1 MASSKVNSAQR
12 LRLGAIA
19 STVSLVIAGSAL
31 GQSIP
36 AIQGAG
42 HVSPLAGQD
51 VTTTGVVTA
60 VGSNSFYMQ
69 DPDGDG
75 DPLTSDGLFVF
86 TGDAPAV
93 EVGQLIEAAGAVSE
107 FIPGGADTGNLSTT
121 QLFQPT
127 ITVLS
132 SDNPLPA
139 PLVIGASGRVPPNV
153 DVISAD
159 EIDPPINLQNAAD
172 AAANPFDPEQDG
184 IDFFES
190 LEGMLVTLEA
200 PVAVSATRTF
210 NAFSSEFFTLPS
222 RGSLIEPDNARTVR
236 GGILLQPEPNNR
248 GDQNPERVQIQ
259 IDGNLFPWDVPIVTV
274 GDRLGDITGVLG
286 YSFGNFEVNALAP
299 FSVKA
304 GRLKPETTRLRGRAR
319 ALTLASYNVLNV
331 SPDISDI
338 NQIATLG
345 GHIANNLRS
354 PDIIALQEIQDN
366 SGEADDGV
374 IDATETL
381 EALRDA
387 VITAGGPDYAFFDV
401 APEDGTS
408 GGVPGGNIRNAF
420 FYNPERVELVEFI
433 SLKPDVLA
441 AAGVSNPDAFAG
453 TRDPLVGVFG
463 FRGREIVVVNNHLT
477 SRFGSTPVYGGPQ
490 PFIQAG
496 EAEREAQVGALN
508 ELVNLVL
515 AFDPSANIAVV
526 GDINTFQFTNDLTDI
541 LPGEDG
547 VLTNLIPPVGTKR
560 GVDRNNIYTFN
571 FEGNAQV
578 LDHVFVSA
586 GLLKGARL
594 DIVHVNVDFPRVDD
608 SVGSD
613 HEPLVAKLRLSKSSG
628 VATLLP

>member
-1 MASSKVNSAQR
+1 MASSKANSAQK
-12 LRLGAIA
+12 LRLGAATSI
-19 STVSLVIAGSAL
+19 VSLVIAGSAF

-60 VGSNSFYMQ
+60 VDSDSFYMQ

-93 EVGQLIEAAGAVSE
+93 EVGQLIEATGAISE
-107 FIPGGADTGNLSTT
+107 FIPGGADTGNLATT
-121 QLFQPT
+121 QLFQPA

-132 SDNPLPA
+132 NNNPLPA
-139 PLVIGASGRVPPNV
+139 SVVIGTSGRVPPNI

-159 EIDPPINLQNAAD
+159 EIDPPINLQDAAG
-172 AAANPFDPEQDG
+172 AAANPFDPDQDG

-190 LEGMLVTLEA
+190 LEGMLVTVEA

-210 NAFSSEFFTLPS
+210 NPFSSEFFTLPS
-222 RGSLIEPDNARTVR
+222 GGSLIEPADARTAR
-236 GGILLQPEPNNR
+236 GGILLQPEPNNQ

-259 IDGNLFPWDVPIVTV
+259 VDGDLFPSEVPVVTV

-286 YSFGNFEVNALAP
+286 YSFGNFEINALEP
-299 FSVKA
+299 FSVKS
-304 GRLKPETTRLRGRAR
+304 GRLKPETTKLRGYAR

-331 SPDISDI
+331 SPDVSDT
-338 NQIATLG
+338 NQLATLG
-345 GHIANNLRS
+345 GHLANNLRG

-374 IDATETL
+374 IDATATL

-387 VITAGGPDYAFFDV
+387 VVAAGGPDYAFFDV
-401 APEDGTS
+401 APEDGTF

-433 SLKPDVLA
+433 SLTPGVLA
-441 AAGVSNPDAFAG
+441 EAGVSDPDAFVG
-453 TRDPLVGVFG
+453 TRNPLVGVFAFG
-463 FRGREIVVVNNHLT
+463 SNEIMVVNNHLT
-477 SRFGSTPVYGGPQ
+477 SRFGSTPVFGGPQ
-490 PFIQAG
+490 PFVQAG

-508 ELVNLVL
+508 ELVDL
-515 AFDPSANIAVV
+515 ALAIDPNANIAVV
-526 GDINTFQFTNDLTDI
+526 GDINTFQFTDDLTGI

-547 VLTNLIPPVGTKR
+547 VLTNLIPPVGTKK
-560 GVDRNNIYTFN
+560 GAERNNIYTFN
-571 FEGNAQV
+571 FEGNSQV
-578 LDHVFVSA
+578 LDHVFVSD
-586 GLLKGARL
+586 GLLKGAKL

-608 SVGSD
+608 TVGSD
-613 HEPLVAKLRLSKSSG
+613 HEPLVAKLRLSKSRG
-628 VATLLP
+628 VATFLP

>member
-1 MASSKVNSAQR
+1 MATSKATSRQK

-19 STVSLVIAGSAL
+19 CAVSLVIAGSAL

-42 HVSPLAGQD
+42 HVSPLVGQD
-51 VTTTGVVTA
+51 VTTAGVVTA
-60 VGSNSFYMQ
+60 VGSNGFYMQ

-93 EVGQLIEAAGAVSE
+93 EVGQLIEAMGTVSE

-121 QLFQPT
+121 QLSQPA

-132 SDNPLPA
+132 SDEPLPA
-139 PLVIGASGRVPPNV
+139 SVVIGASGRVPPNV

-159 EIDPPINLQNAAD
+159 EIDPPINLQDTAD
-172 AAANPFDPEQDG
+172 AAANPFDPDQDG

-190 LEGMLVTLEA
+190 LESMLVTVET

-210 NAFSSEFFTLPS
+210 NSFSSEFFTLPS
-222 RGSLIEPDNARTVR
+222 GGSLIEPADARMAR
-236 GGILLQPEPNNR
+236 GGILLQPEPNNQ

-259 IDGNLFPWDVPIVTV
+259 IDGNLFPEDVPVVTV

-286 YSFGNFEVNALAP
+286 YSFGNFEVNALEP

-304 GRLKPETTRLRGRAR
+304 GKLKPETTRLRGNAK

-331 SPDISDI
+331 SPDVSDA
-338 NQIATLG
+338 NQLATLG

-354 PDIIALQEIQDN
+354 PDIIALQEIQDS
-366 SGEADDGV
+366 SGETDDGV
-374 IDATETL
+374 IDATATL

-387 VITAGGPDYAFFDV
+387 VVAAGGPDYAFFDV
-401 APEDGTS
+401 APDDGTS

-420 FYNPERVELVEFI
+420 FYNPERVDLVEFI
-433 SLKPDVLA
+433 SLTPDVLTE
-441 AAGVSNPDAFAG
+441 AGISNPDAFVG
-453 TRDPLVGVFG
+453 TRNPLVGVFAFG
-463 FRGREIVVVNNHLT
+463 GNEIIVVNNHLT

-490 PFIQAG
+490 PFVQAG

-508 ELVNLVL
+508 ELVDLVL
-515 AFDPSANIAVV
+515 ALDPNANTAVV

-547 VLTNLIPPVGTKR
+547 VLTNLIPPVGTRK
-560 GVDRNNIYTFN
+560 GAERNNIYT
-571 FEGNAQV
+571 
-578 LDHVFVSA
+578 
-586 GLLKGARL
+586 
-594 DIVHVNVDFPRVDD
+594 
-608 SVGSD
+608 
-613 HEPLVAKLRLSKSSG
+613 
-628 VATLLP
+628 